1 MNACP
6 KCSGNRN
13 VLRDEAKR
21 NEKRLRQGQKPVMRV
36 ISQAKADLKECA
48 ARGHERACVTA

>member
-1 MNACP
+1 MNCP

-21 NEKRLRQGQKPVMRV
+21 NEKRLRAGKRPVLSV
-36 ISQAKADLKECA
+36 VSQAKADLAECA

>member
-1 MNACP
+1 MSCP

-21 NEKRLRQGQKPVMRV
+21 NEKRLRAGKRPVMSV
-36 ISQAKADLKECA
+36 IRQAKADLAECA
-48 ARGHERACVTA
+48 ARAHERAYITA